1 MATGHVK
8 TFRSQKYKIKT
19 TKPVPV
25 SRLEGTEFFEC
36 LNQFSLILNQN
47 KDTPEFLTDF
57 KSYAKWLLQL
67 NCTNRTICTN
77 ILVSPK
83 FQFGQTLQIINFRG
97 TSMCSGLKIL

>member
-47 KDTPEFLTDF
+47 KGTPE
-57 KSYAKWLLQL
+57 SL
-67 NCTNRTICTN
+67 NCTVQKELHDT
-77 ILVSPK
+77 
-83 FQFGQTLQIINFRG
+83 
-97 TSMCSGLKIL
+97 

>member
-36 LNQFSLILNQN
+36 LNQFSFSIKIEVPLNLSTIPN
-47 KDTPEFLTDF
+47 NTLDF
-57 KSYAKWLLQL
+57 KP
-67 NCTNRTICTN
+67 NCTVQKELHDT
-77 ILVSPK
+77 
-83 FQFGQTLQIINFRG
+83 
-97 TSMCSGLKIL
+97 